1 MQLRRATSPQGW
13 VATPSSGFAAGSG
26 AELRPVE
33 GRRSRSTDIY
43 VRRPASHS
51 SFTSGS
57 TYETSTN
64 RRVGGLW
71 RRRICGGHA
80 GRGRPW
86 QAVIGGGFVRLLA
99 GWEARSICGRVL
111 CAAARGVTRPAV
123 GVRRATEGLEWQNRA
138 LFHSLARGAL
148 RRARET
154 AGQKLVRFQ
163 RFHPRRRATNESYT
177 SEPLVGPNFWKSARF
192 CQERPRFRIRGSLA
206 ARPRHVGGSAQR
218 VGGGARSAKGV
229 RCKMCAVSA
238 GGGDGRALAS
248 GAFSPRRIPIC
259 VAQCPGSLS

>member
-13 VATPSSGFAAGSG
+13 VATSSSGFAAGSG

-33 GRRSRSTDIY
+33 GWRSRSTDIY
-43 VRRPASHS
+43 VRRPVSHS
-51 SFTSGS
+51 SFTSES
-57 TYETSTN
+57 TYEASTN

-71 RRRICGGHA
+71 RHRICGGHA

-86 QAVIGGGFVRLLA
+86 QAAIGGGFVRLLA

-148 RRARET
+148 RCARET
-154 AGQKLVRFQ
+154 AGQKLARFQ
-163 RFHPRRRATNESYT
+163 RFHPRRRATNESYA
-177 SEPLVGPNFWKSARF
+177 SKPLNGSNLWKSARF
-192 CQERPRFRIRGSLA
+192 CQERPAFSDPWLA
-206 ARPRHVGGSAQR
+206 RDAPAAVGGPCLESR
-218 VGGGARSAKGV
+218 L
-229 RCKMCAVSA
+229 A
-238 GGGDGRALAS
+238 GGGESA
-248 GAFSPRRIPIC
+248 
-259 VAQCPGSLS
+259 